1 MKKFLRSSYL
11 ALIFI
16 LLYLPIGVLMLFSFN
31 NGSSVRNFRSW
42 GIQAY
47 ADLFKEAALWQSFS
61 VTLIVALISTI
72 IAVILGTFAA
82 LGLSRTN
89 KLTRNMTLTIT
100 NIPLVNADIVT
111 AVSLM
116 LLFMAFA
123 FNFGII
129 TLILAHISFNIP
141 YVIITVLPKVKSISK
156 EQIEASQDLGASSW
170 YTLRKVVLPTLKP
183 AILAGAAIA
192 FAMSF
197 DDFIISYFTGGS
209 TANLSTYIYSLK
221 RIKPY
226 INAFSTLLIIIIALV
241 IIGWNGYNIIKKQI
255 YIRNERIIN
264 ETYRDKRINRLEK
277 NLNKNYLLLNNVKEI
292 KNTRRKTK
300 KQISFN
306 PITEPEEFYY
316 IHFFENKIEKNKKIA
331 KKIIHL
337 EIKLNKEQT
346 WVYDVKKKITRKK
359 KIKER
364 TSRIRREKFRIL
376 RWPWKLILISGLVI
390 GVFGG
395 SLAFYFNSSAYD
407 LSVANWGEY
416 ISPEI
421 LKGFEKEFGVKVN
434 YTTYEDNET
443 LYAKLSTTSYDVM
456 VPSDYMVAQLASE
469 DRLEPLDK
477 DNILTN
483 LGLNSTLEAMLQ
495 NYQFTMLNGSD
506 KGSSRNLNQYAV
518 PYFWGDLVLVFNTVA
533 NPNLLT
539 DLGITDLSHTNWDI
553 LQKAVSLNKKIVL
566 NNDMHNLFMLGLV
579 TLHYQNQWNEN
590 NGKGGEDDPYKQN
603 GNTFGHDTPEK
614 YVNAHSNQEID
625 DVSKWLEP
633 IIHNSNTRIQS
644 DEIIDTV
651 AIAQGWD
658 IAYMYN
664 GDLLAAIREDFNHT
678 KYQIARP
685 FQGINMWNDD
695 LVISKK
701 SKHKDLAYDFIKY
714 IMRPKVQVALS
725 TEFGYPSPVQEAID
739 EVIQLN
745 PGTIWAEAYNPG
757 QGQIPPID
765 NPDASPGYYNGLYT
779 RTFDPYMQNQYN
791 KLLAGQGKSSSLTSL
806 IVQLAFVLVVIIGFV
821 VVMIFIR

>member
-1 MKKFLRSSYL
+1 MKKFIRSSYL

-31 NGSSVRNFRSW
+31 SGSSVRNFKGW
-42 GIQAY
+42 GFEAY
-47 ADLFKEAALWQSFS
+47 ADLFKQAALWQSFS

-72 IAVILGTFAA
+72 IAVIIGTFAA
-82 LGLSRTN
+82 LGLSSTN

-197 DDFIISYFTGGS
+197 DDFIISYFTGGN

-226 INAFSTLLIIIIALV
+226 INAFSTLLIVIIALV
-241 IIGWNGYNIIKKQI
+241 IIGWNGYKIIKKQVS
-255 YIRNERIIN
+255 IRNERIIN

-292 KNTRRKTK
+292 KSTKRKAK
-300 KQISFN
+300 KEISFR

-316 IHFFENKIEKNKKIA
+316 INFFENKITKNKNIS

-337 EIKLNKEQT
+337 EAKLNKEQH
-346 WVYDVKKKITRKK
+346 WVYDIKKKITRKK
-359 KIKER
+359 KVKER
-364 TSRIRREKFRIL
+364 VSRIRREKFHFL
-376 RWPWKLILISGLVI
+376 RWPWKLIFISSLII
-390 GVFGG
+390 AVFAG
-395 SLAFYFNSSAYD
+395 SFAFYISSSSYD

-416 ISPEI
+416 ISPKI
-421 LKGFEKEFGVKVN
+421 LKGFETEYGVKVN

-443 LYAKLSTTSYDVM
+443 LYAKLSTTNYDVM

-469 DRLEPLDK
+469 NRLEPLDK
-477 DNILTN
+477 TDKLKDLGINTDLT
-483 LGLNSTLEAMLQ
+483 TMLQ
-495 NYQFTMLNGSD
+495 NYEFTMLNGD
-506 KGSSRNLNQYAV
+506 EKGKIKNLDQYAV

-539 DLGITDLSHTNWDI
+539 DLGIADLSQTNWDI
-553 LQKAVSLNKKIVL
+553 LQTAVSKNKKIVL
-566 NNDMHNLFMLGLV
+566 NSDMHNLFMLGLV
-579 TLHYQNQWNEN
+579 TLHYQNQWDEN
-590 NGKGGEDDPYKQN
+590 NGSGQYNQE
-603 GNTFGHDTPEK
+603 GNTFGHDSSEK
-614 YVNAHSNQEID
+614 YVNAHSNKEID
-625 DVSKWLEP
+625 DVAKWLEP
-633 IIHNSNTRIQS
+633 IFNNSNTRIQS

-651 AIAQGWD
+651 AVAQGWD

-678 KYQIARP
+678 NYQIARP
-685 FQGINMWNDD
+685 FQGINDWNDD
-695 LVISKK
+695 LVISKN
-701 SKHKDLAYDFIKY
+701 SKHKALAYDFINY
-714 IMRPKVQVALS
+714 IMKENVQIALS
-725 TEFGYPSPVQEAID
+725 TEFGYTSPVQAAMD
-739 EVIQLN
+739 AVGALN
-745 PGTIWAEAYNPG
+745 PNTIWSEVYHPG
-757 QGQIPPID
+757 QGQIAPPD
-765 NPDASPGYYNGLYT
+765 NTSATPGYYNGLYT
-779 RTFDPYMQNQYN
+779 RTFDPYMQDQYN
-791 KLLAGQGKSSSLTSL
+791 KLLANQGKSSSLISL
-806 IVQLAFVLVVIIGFV
+806 IVQLAFVLIVIIGFV

>member
-11 ALIFI
+11 AFIFI

-31 NGSSVRNFRSW
+31 NGSSVRNFRGW
-42 GIQAY
+42 GFEAY
-47 ADLFKEAALWQSFS
+47 ADLFKQAALWQSFS

-72 IAVILGTFAA
+72 IAVIIGTFAA
-82 LGLSRTN
+82 LGLSSTN

-197 DDFIISYFTGGS
+197 DDFIISYFTGGN

-226 INAFSTLLIIIIALV
+226 INAFSTLLIVIIALV
-241 IIGWNGYNIIKKQI
+241 IIGWNGYKIIKKQVA
-255 YIRNERIIN
+255 IRNERIIN

-277 NLNKNYLLLNNVKEI
+277 NLNKNYLILNNVKEI
-292 KNTRRKTK
+292 KSTKRRAK
-300 KQISFN
+300 KQISFR

-316 IHFFENKIEKNKKIA
+316 INFFENKIIKNKNIT

-337 EIKLNKEQT
+337 EAKLNQEQN
-346 WVYDVKKKITRKK
+346 WVYDIKKKITRKK

-364 TSRIRREKFRIL
+364 VSRIRREKFHFL
-376 RWPWKLILISGLVI
+376 RWPWKLIFISGLVVA
-390 GVFGG
+390 VFAG
-395 SLAFYFNSSAYD
+395 SLAFYINSSSYD

-421 LKGFEKEFGVKVN
+421 LKGFEKEYGVKVN

-443 LYAKLSTTSYDVM
+443 LYAKLSTTNYDVM
-456 VPSDYMVAQLASE
+456 VPSDYMAAQLASE
-469 DRLEPLDK
+469 DRLELLDK
-477 DNILTN
+477 ASILKD

-495 NYQFTMLNGSD
+495 DYQFTMLNGTE
-506 KGSSRNLNQYAV
+506 KGTIRNLNQYAV

-539 DLGITDLSHTNWDI
+539 DLGITNLNQTNWDI
-553 LQKAVSLNKKIVL
+553 LQKAVNLNKKIVL
-566 NNDMHNLFMLGLV
+566 NSDMHNLFMLGLV
-579 TLHYQNQWNEN
+579 TLHYQNQWDEN
-590 NGKGGEDDPYKQN
+590 NGSGQYNQQ

-614 YVNAHSNQEID
+614 YVNAHSNKEID
-625 DVSKWLEP
+625 DVAKWLEP
-633 IIHNSNTRIQS
+633 IIRNSNTKIQS

-651 AIAQGWD
+651 AVSQGWD

-678 KYQIARP
+678 NYQIARP

-701 SKHKDLAYDFIKY
+701 SKHKALAYNFIKY
-714 IMRPKVQVALS
+714 IMKPKVQVALS
-725 TEFGYPSPVQEAID
+725 TEFGYTSPVQSAID
-739 EVIQLN
+739 EVSQLN
-745 PGTIWAEAYNPG
+745 PNTIWADTYNPG
-757 QGQIPPID
+757 QGQIAPPD
-765 NPDASPGYYNGLYT
+765 NSDATAGYYNGLYT
-779 RTFDPYMQNQYN
+779 RTFDPYMQDQYN

>member
-1 MKKFLRSSYL
+1 MKKFFRSSYL
-11 ALIFI
+11 ALIF
-16 LLYLPIGVLMLFSFN
+16 LFLYLPIAVLIIFSFN
-31 NGSSVRNFRSW
+31 SGSSVRNFRGW
-42 GIQAY
+42 GIEAY

-72 IAVILGTFAA
+72 VAVIIGTFAA
-82 LGLSRTN
+82 LGISAN
-89 KLTRNMTLTIT
+89 SHKITRNMTLTIT

-141 YVIITVLPKVKSISK
+141 YVIITVLPKVKSISQ

-170 YTLRKVVLPTLKP
+170 YTLRKVVFPTLKP

-197 DDFIISYFTGGS
+197 DDFIISYFTGGN

-226 INAFSTLLIIIIALV
+226 INAFSTLLIVIIALV
-241 IIGWNGYNIIKKQI
+241 IIGWNGYKIIKKQV

-264 ETYRDKRINRLEK
+264 ETYRDKRINSLEK

-292 KNTRRKTK
+292 KNPRRKVK
-300 KQISFN
+300 KQISFH
-306 PITEPEEFYY
+306 PITELEEFYY
-316 IHFFENKIEKNKKIA
+316 IKFFENKTEKNKKVA
-331 KKIIHL
+331 KKIIKL
-337 EIKLNKEQT
+337 ETKLNKEQN

-364 TSRIRREKFRIL
+364 VSRIRREKFHIL
-376 RWPWKLILISGLVI
+376 RWPWKLILVSGLVVA
-390 GVFGG
+390 VFTG
-395 SLAFYFNSSAYD
+395 SLAFYLNSSAYN

-416 ISPEI
+416 ISPEV
-421 LKGFEKEFGVKVN
+421 LKGFEEEFNVKVN

-443 LYAKLSTTSYDVM
+443 LYAKLSTTDYDVM

-469 DRLEPLDK
+469 DRLEELDIDK
-477 DNILTN
+477 LSD
-483 LGLNSTLEAMLQ
+483 LGLNSTLEDMLKD
-495 NYQFTMLNGSD
+495 YKFTMLNGSE
-506 KGSSRNLNQYAV
+506 KGQVKNLNQFAI

-539 DLGITDLSHTNWDI
+539 ELGITELNQTNWDI
-553 LQKAVSLNKKIVL
+553 LQEAVKLNKKIVL
-566 NNDMHNLFMLGLV
+566 NSDMHNLFMLGLV
-579 TLHYQNQWNEN
+579 SLHYQNHWNEN
-590 NGKGGEDDPYKQN
+590 TGTGKYKQE
-603 GNTFGHDTPEK
+603 GNLFGHNSPEK
-614 YVNAHSNQEID
+614 YVNAHSNQEIE
-625 DVSKWLEP
+625 DVAQWLQP

-651 AIAQGWD
+651 AVPKGWD

-664 GDLLAAIREDFNHT
+664 GDLLGAVREDFDHT
-678 KYQIARP
+678 NYQIARP
-685 FQGINMWNDD
+685 FQGLNMWNDD

-701 SKHKDLAYDFIKY
+701 SKNKNLAYQFIKY
-714 IMRPKVQVALS
+714 IMKKNVQVALS
-725 TEFGYPSPVQEAID
+725 KEFGYTSPVQAAMD
-739 EVIQLN
+739 EVSELY
-745 PGTIWAEAYNPG
+745 PGTIWKDTYIPG
-757 QGQIPPID
+757 QGQIAPID
-765 NPDASPGYYNGLYT
+765 NSVATPGYYNGLYT
-779 RTFDPYMQNQYN
+779 RNFDPYMQNQYN
-791 KLLAGQGKSSSLTSL
+791 KLLAGQGESSNVVSLV
-806 IVQLAFVLVVIIGFV
+806 VQLAFVLVIIIGFV
-821 VVMIFIR
+821 VVMILIR

>member
-1 MKKFLRSSYL
+1 
-11 ALIFI
+11 
-16 LLYLPIGVLMLFSFN
+16 MLFSFN
-31 NGSSVRNFRSW
+31 NGSSVRNFKGW
-42 GIQAY
+42 GLDAY
-47 ADLFKEAALWQSFS
+47 AELFKQAALWQSFS

-72 IAVILGTFAA
+72 IAVIIGTFAA
-82 LGLSRTN
+82 LGLSSTN
-89 KLTRNMTLTIT
+89 KITRNMTLTIT

-123 FNFGII
+123 FNFGIV

-141 YVIITVLPKVKSISK
+141 YVIITVLPKVKSISQ

-183 AILAGAAIA
+183 AIIAGAAIA

-197 DDFIISYFTGGS
+197 DDFIISYFTGGN

-226 INAFSTLLIIIIALV
+226 INAFSTLLIVIIALL
-241 IIGWNGYNIIKKQI
+241 IIGWNGYKIIKKQI
-255 YIRNERIIN
+255 AIRNERISN

-277 NLNKNYLLLNNVKEI
+277 NLNKNYLLLNNVKEV
-292 KNTRRKTK
+292 KSNKRKAK
-300 KQISFN
+300 KLIAFN

-316 IHFFENKIEKNKKIA
+316 IHFFENKVEKNKTVTKN
-331 KKIIHL
+331 IIHL
-337 EIKLNKEQT
+337 EAKLNKEQR
-346 WVYDVKKKITRKK
+346 WVYDIKKKITRKK

-364 TSRIRREKFRIL
+364 VSRVRREKFHFL
-376 RWPWKLILISGLVI
+376 RWPWKLIFIASLII
-390 GVFGG
+390 AVFAGA
-395 SLAFYFNSSAYD
+395 LTFYLNSSSYN

-443 LYAKLSTTSYDVM
+443 LYAKLATTDYDVM

-477 DNILTN
+477 DDKLKD
-483 LGLNSTLEAMLQ
+483 LGLNPTLETMLQ
-495 NYQFTMLNGSD
+495 NYQFTMLNGD
-506 KGSSRNLNQYAV
+506 EKGNQKNLDQYAV

-539 DLGITDLSHTNWDI
+539 DLGITDLSQTNWDI
-553 LQKAVSLNKKIVL
+553 LQTAIKKDKKIVL
-566 NNDMHNLFMLGLV
+566 NSDMHNLFMLGLV
-579 TLHYQNQWNEN
+579 TLHYQNYWDEN
-590 NGKGGEDDPYKQN
+590 NGTGTYKQN
-603 GNTFGHDTPEK
+603 GNTFGHDTTQK
-614 YVNAHSNQEID
+614 YVNAHSNQELN
-625 DVSKWLEP
+625 DVAKWLEP
-633 IIHNSNTRIQS
+633 IINSSNTRIQS

-651 AIAQGWD
+651 AISKGWD

-664 GDLLAAIREDFNHT
+664 GDLLAAIREDFTHT
-678 KYQIARP
+678 NYQIARP
-685 FQGINMWNDD
+685 FQGLNMWNDD

-714 IMRPKVQVALS
+714 LMRTNVQVALS
-725 TEFGYPSPVQEAID
+725 TEFGYTSPVQAAINQ
-739 EVIQLN
+739 VSALN
-745 PGTIWAEAYNPG
+745 PNTIWKETYLPG
-757 QGQIPPID
+757 DGQIAPLD
-765 NPDASPGYYNGLYT
+765 NPDATAGYYNGLYT
-779 RTFDPYMQNQYN
+779 RTFDPAMQGQYN
-791 KLLAGQGKSSSLTSL
+791 KLLANQGKSSSLTGL
-806 IVQLAFVLVVIIGFV
+806 IIQLVFVLIVIIGFV